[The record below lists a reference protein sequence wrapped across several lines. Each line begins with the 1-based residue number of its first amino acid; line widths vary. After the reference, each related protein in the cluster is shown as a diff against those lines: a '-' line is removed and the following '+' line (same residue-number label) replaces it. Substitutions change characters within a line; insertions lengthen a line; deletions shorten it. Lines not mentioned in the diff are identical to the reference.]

1 MKLKS
6 LTENLSVIKSTADP
20 ECEISG
26 IAYDSRAVC
35 PGYTFVAIRGLQTD
49 GHNYIPNA
57 VKAGAAVIICEEVPA
72 EDIPFIQVENS
83 RLALSLISA
92 AWFRYPAR
100 EMKLIGVTGTSGKTT
115 TADRCH
121 RHKRE
126 NHYDASDQA
135 YSGRSGKC
143 KSRPRGDKR
152 EQDRQGTDPYRVHNP
167 REP

>member
-26 IAYDSRAVC
+26 IAYDSRGVC
-35 PGYTFVAIRGLQTD
+35 PGYIFVAIRGLQTD

-57 VKAGAAVIICEEVPA
+57 VKAGASVIICEEVPA
-72 EDIPFIQVENS
+72 EGIPFIQVENS

-115 TADRCH
+115 TTHLIKHILEEA
-121 RHKRE
+121 E
-126 NHYDASDQA
+126 NAKVGLVAWRMKAATTQ
-135 YSGRSGKC
+135 
-143 KSRPRGDKR
+143 
-152 EQDRQGTDPYRVHNP
+152 
-167 REP
+167 

>member
-49 GHNYIPNA
+49 GHNYIPDA

-83 RLALSLISA
+83 RLALSLIRRTDWCHYGCCVWWRKESQLEP
-92 AWFRYPAR
+92 YPQRA
-100 EMKLIGVTGTSGKTT
+100 L
-115 TADRCH
+115 
-121 RHKRE
+121 
-126 NHYDASDQA
+126 
-135 YSGRSGKC
+135 
-143 KSRPRGDKR
+143 
-152 EQDRQGTDPYRVHNP
+152 
-167 REP
+167 